1 MYRRSENMSRSRFEM
16 MKIIKKELIN
26 EFDEK
31 FNKGDIVLFKDINN
45 MLKYNKLF
53 SVLPNVTRV
62 KDLIKFL
69 VENRILIP
77 FEHQLSKNKSTTKYA
92 FREIH
97 KYKTPLKLRKNSFLS
112 HYTAMYLHNLT
123 ENVPK
128 NVYTNQEQSK
138 KPSNKSYNLQQSSI
152 NRAFSKPMRKTNNIA
167 SFDNFSA
174 YMLNGKNTERM
185 GVAEIEVDGELLPV
199 TDIERSLLDVSIRPG
214 YGGGVEEILK
224 AFTNA
229 KGEISINRL
238 LAYLRK
244 VDYIYPYHQVLGFY
258 LERAGYKESQLKLL
272 ESMNIE
278 YDFYLNY
285 NMKNPSFSE
294 RWKLYYPQ
302 HL

>member
-1 MYRRSENMSRSRFEM
+1 MSRSRFEM
-16 MKIIKKELIN
+16 MKIIKKEIIN

-31 FNKGDIVLFKDINN
+31 FNRGDIVLFKDINN
-45 MLKYNKLF
+45 MLKTNKLF

-62 KDLIKFL
+62 KDLISFL
-69 VENRILIP
+69 VENKVLIP
-77 FEHQLSKNKSTTKYA
+77 FKHQISKNQSTTKYA

-97 KYKTPLKLRKNSFLS
+97 KYKTPLKLRKSSFLS

-128 NVYTNQEQSK
+128 NIYTNQEQSK
-138 KPSNKSYNLQQSSI
+138 KPSNKSYDLQQSSI
-152 NRAFSKPMRKTNNIA
+152 DKAFSKPMRKTNHIVL
-167 SFDNFSA
+167 FDNFSA
-174 YMLNGKNTERM
+174 YMLTGKNTERL
-185 GVAEIEVDGELLPV
+185 GVIEIEVEGEVLPI
-199 TDIERSLLDVSIRPG
+199 TDIERTLLDVSIRPG
-214 YGGGVEEILK
+214 YGGGVEQILE
-224 AFTNA
+224 AYTNA
-229 KGEISINRL
+229 KSEISINRL

-272 ESMNIE
+272 ESMDIE
-278 YDFYLNY
+278 YNFYLNY